1 MALKFN
7 VILTMI
13 ISFTM
18 SCEKNEPNSQDNELT
33 DITWI
38 LFKYFDETGGMNTI
52 IPEENEYYSINFN
65 NSGEINAH
73 DACNDCTGSF
83 EVLNSNSV
91 DITGMSCTEIACLGS
106 QFLFSLNGEFLF
118 QFDNDTLALTPS
130 EIQRVFYFVQE

>member
-1 MALKFN
+1 LRQTIILKWAEQ
-7 VILTMI
+7 I
-13 ISFTM
+13 IGIDPIWPKVLHNF
-18 SCEKNEPNSQDNELT
+18 
-33 DITWI
+33 
-38 LFKYFDETGGMNTI
+38 

-106 QFLFSLNGEFLF
+106 QFFFSVNGEFLF
-118 QFDNDTLALTPS
+118 QFDNDTLALTMS

>member
-1 MALKFN
+1 
-7 VILTMI
+7 
-13 ISFTM
+13 M
-18 SCEKNEPNSQDNELT
+18 SCNNNEPNSQDNELT

-38 LFKYFDETGGMNTI
+38 LFKYFDETSGINTI

-83 EVLNSNSV
+83 EILNSNLV

-106 QFLFSLNGEFLF
+106 QFLFSLNGEYIF
-118 QFDNDTLALTPS
+118 QFDNDTLVLTLS
-130 EIQRVFYFVQE
+130 EIQRGFYFVQE

>member
-18 SCEKNEPNSQDNELT
+18 SCDKNEPNSQDNELT

-38 LFKYFDETGGMNTI
+38 LFKYFDVTGGMNTI

-118 QFDNDTLALTPS
+118 QFDNDTLALTMS